1 MVRADRQEAI
11 FIAWPVS
18 GNAIGYIGCIGKS
31 DSPAMLQQLDLNLLY
46 VLVALENKRSVSAAA
61 LTLQKSQPA
70 VSGALAKLRT
80 FFNDPL
86 FVRSGNS
93 MQPTPRAI
101 ALIEGARQVLERVGT
116 DIVSTPTFDPSTSHQ
131 PINIALSDVGEV
143 VFLPAVLADFRRSAP
158 NALVRSVSLPAADVA
173 AGLESGS
180 IDLAVGYFPDLRKS
194 NFFQQ
199 ALFTDT
205 FASLVRLDH
214 PLTARKLSLK
224 QYLQLDHAVVHA
236 ESRTEEVMERYLA
249 RRKIRRRIVLST
261 PHFASVP
268 IIVAQSDLIVTIPEP
283 LARYFARASANVRT
297 VGLPFEPPRIQL
309 KQFWHRKFHH
319 DRRNAWLR
327 SRVCELFQRR
337 E

>member
-1 MVRADRQEAI
+1 MH
-11 FIAWPVS
+11 
-18 GNAIGYIGCIGKS
+18 
-31 DSPAMLQQLDLNLLY
+31 QLDLNLLH
-46 VLVALENKRSVSAAA
+46 VLVALEKKRSVSAAA
-61 LTLQKSQPA
+61 LALEKSQPA
-70 VSGALAKLRT
+70 VSGALSKLRI

-101 ALIEGARQVLERVGT
+101 TLIEAARQVLNRVGT
-116 DIVSTPTFDPSTSHQ
+116 DIVSNPSFDPQTNHQ
-131 PINIALSDVGEV
+131 TINIALSDVGEV
-143 VFLPAVLADFRRSAP
+143 VFLPALLKDLRRVAP
-158 NALVRSVSLPAADVA
+158 SALVRSVSLPAADVA

-180 IDLAVGYFPDLRKS
+180 IDLAVGYFPDLKQS

-214 PLTARKLSLK
+214 PVTVRKLTLR
-224 QYLQLDHAVVHA
+224 QYLQLEHAVVHA

-249 RRKIRRRIVLST
+249 RRKIRRKVVLST
-261 PHFASVP
+261 PHFASAP

-283 LARYFARASANVRT
+283 LARYFARVSANVRT
-297 VGLPFEPPRIQL
+297 VGLPFDPPRIQL

-319 DRRNAWLR
+319 DQRNAWLR
-327 SRVCELFQRR
+327 SRVCELFQKR

>member
-1 MVRADRQEAI
+1 
-11 FIAWPVS
+11 
-18 GNAIGYIGCIGKS
+18 
-31 DSPAMLQQLDLNLLY
+31 MLHQLDLNLLY
-46 VLVALENKRSVSAAA
+46 VLAALEKKRSVSAAA
-61 LTLQKSQPA
+61 LALEKSQPA
-70 VSGALAKLRT
+70 VSGALSRLRI

-101 ALIEGARQVLERVGT
+101 TLIEAARQVLDRVGT
-116 DIVSTPTFDPSTSHQ
+116 DIVSNPSFDPQTNHQ
-131 PINIALSDVGEV
+131 TINIALSDVGEV
-143 VFLPAVLADFRRSAP
+143 VFLPALLKDLRRVAP

-180 IDLAVGYFPDLRKS
+180 IDLAVGYFPDLKQS

-199 ALFTDT
+199 ALFSDT

-214 PLTARKLSLK
+214 PVTARKLSLR
-224 QYLQLDHAVVHA
+224 QYLQLEHAVVHA

-249 RRKIRRRIVLST
+249 RRKIRRKVVLST
-261 PHFASVP
+261 PHFASAP

-283 LARYFARASANVRT
+283 LARYFARVSANVRT
-297 VGLPFEPPRIQL
+297 VGLPFDPPRIQL

-319 DRRNAWLR
+319 DQRNAWLR
-327 SRVCELFQRR
+327 SRVCELFQKR